1 MRTQSQNTEREV
13 SVPCGPQ
20 ILFEYVFEY
29 VGMMVFLGERI
40 SVVEPEAEL
49 SPSIP
54 QMIL

>member
-1 MRTQSQNTEREV
+1 M
-13 SVPCGPQ
+13 PCGPQ
-20 ILFEYVFEY
+20 ALLEYVFRY

-40 SVVEPEAEL
+40 SVVEPEATL